1 MFLRIIDLTYIYMF
15 LLVLIAIMS
24 HYNKFILKHDQTKL
38 RNDKIY
44 FQNSIKSLGILA
56 FNIIQDHMSLY

>member
-1 MFLRIIDLTYIYMF
+1 MF

-44 FQNSIKSLGILA
+44 FQNSRKSLGILA
-56 FNIIQDHMSLY
+56 FNIIQDHEFILIEEKSRNSE